1 MTPPAGEVIQPG
13 VPTGGL
19 MPPSAG
25 EVDRPTVAV
34 CVVARD
40 EAEHIVRVV
49 RALAPLVGEGTVDEV
64 VVIDGGSIDDTAA
77 LAEAEGTRVVR
88 AGELRTDLG
97 AVLGKGDTLWRGA
110 SVLRQDVLVV
120 IDADI
125 YGDLAQM
132 VRRLAGPLVHP
143 EGSARF
149 VKGHFRR
156 VASLEQ
162 LERPDPATYLTGGRV
177 TELVARPL
185 IQAVA
190 PQLMWCREPL
200 SGQIAI
206 EREVL
211 ANLGIVTGYGLE
223 IGMLFDVVA
232 AFGAGAVEEVDL
244 GVIYNPPQPDVGL
257 EKMAKDVMATLLS
270 RVERAGGLRLPSDAH
285 SSLWDEVPIERT
297 PFGAP
302 PPAPTLEPV

>member
-1 MTPPAGEVIQPG
+1 MKVVSSPQRR
-13 VPTGGL
+13 
-19 MPPSAG
+19 S
-25 EVDRPTVAV
+25 VAV

-40 EAEHIVRVV
+40 EAEHISRVV
-49 RALAPLVGEGTVDEV
+49 TALRPLLSEDAVEAVI
-64 VVIDGGSIDDTAA
+64 VIDGGSVDGTQQLAA
-77 LAEAEGTRVVR
+77 DAGAQVIR
-88 AGELRTDLG
+88 ADGVHPELG

-110 SVLRQDVLVV
+110 SLVTQDVLVV

-125 YGDLAQM
+125 FGDLEHI
-132 VRRLAGPLVHP
+132 VRTLMAPLVDSVDP
-143 EGSARF
+143 VDPGRTRF

-156 VASLEQ
+156 VASLDD
-162 LERPDPATYLTGGRV
+162 LDRPLDPAGHLSGGRV

-211 ANLGIVTGYGLE
+211 AHLGVVTGYGLE
-223 IGMLFDVVA
+223 IAMLFDVVSTYGRDA
-232 AFGAGAVEEVDL
+232 LVEVDL
-244 GVIYNPPQPDVGL
+244 GVIFNPPQPDVGL
-257 EKMAKDVMATLLS
+257 EMMAKDVMATLLA

-285 SSLWDEVPIERT
+285 SSLWDEVPVER
-297 PFGAP
+297 
-302 PPAPTLEPV
+302 PAFATLPLDPQAV